1 MIRLTDGVAETARA
15 LSAGLARGREIRL
28 VNYHSTPRF
37 RAAEYEAQLA
47 ALAETHGGLTAD
59 GLDRLVDGE
68 RPARPALI
76 PVLFEGFRDNYDVI
90 LPIIERYGFT
100 AWFFVPPAFLG
111 IPVDMQRA
119 FADRQT
125 LTYPHDEYPG
135 ERIAMSWD
143 ELRDAH
149 ARGHVV
155 ACHSRTHTELT
166 PETPDCILHDEI
178 VLAKQEFDAALG
190 APVEI
195 FCFLRGAEYGLNP
208 RADAMLA
215 EAGYRYI
222 WSNFRVQR
230 LP

>member
-1 MIRLTDGVAETARA
+1 MIRLTEGVEETTRA
-15 LSAGLARGREIRL
+15 LSAGLAQGREIRL
-28 VNYHSTPRF
+28 VNYHSTPSF
-37 RAAEYEAQLA
+37 RAAEYEAQLS
-47 ALAETHGGLTAD
+47 ALAETHD
-59 GLDRLVDGE
+59 GLDAEGLERLVDGDRLE
-68 RPARPALI
+68 RPALV
-76 PVLFEGFRDNYDVI
+76 PVLFEGFRDNYDVL

-100 AWFFVPPAFLG
+100 AWFFIPPAFLT
-111 IPVDMQRA
+111 IPVDKQRS

-125 LTYPHDEYPG
+125 LRYRHDEYLG
-135 ERIAMSWD
+135 ERIAMTWD

-149 ARGHVV
+149 ARGHAV

-166 PETPDCILHDEI
+166 PETPDSILHDEI

-195 FCFLRGAEYGLNP
+195 FCFRRGAEYGLNP
-208 RADAMLA
+208 RADAMLI

>member
-1 MIRLTDGVAETARA
+1 MIRLSGTIAEAVRD
-15 LSAGLARGREIRL
+15 LSDGLAWGNAIRL
-28 VNYHSTPRF
+28 VNYHSTPGF

-47 ALAETHGGLTAD
+47 ALAETHD
-59 GLDRLVDGE
+59 GLDMAGMERLMQGE
-68 RPARPALI
+68 VPRRPVVV

-90 LPIIERYGFT
+90 LPMIERHGFT

-135 ERIAMSWD
+135 ERIAMTWE

-166 PETPDCILHDEI
+166 PETPEAILRDEI

-208 RADAMLA
+208 RADAMLS

-222 WSNFRVQR
+222 WSNFRVQK